1 MGNLPKSLLVIL
13 YIDIAYPYSSNDLV
27 ALVIISTKT
36 ITGFEQNVLALQFNF
51 LSSRGLVR
59 TSKIISPKVDRA
71 WVTFNQVRIGKV
83 CKKPTFMSFDILIS
97 LKNLFDEVSFDVLT
111 MSKESFRRSVI
122 GRSDQFKESFRLS
135 AIRRSDTV

>member
-71 WVTFNQVRIGKV
+71 WVTFN
-83 CKKPTFMSFDILIS
+83 
-97 LKNLFDEVSFDVLT
+97 
-111 MSKESFRRSVI
+111 
-122 GRSDQFKESFRLS
+122 
-135 AIRRSDTV
+135 